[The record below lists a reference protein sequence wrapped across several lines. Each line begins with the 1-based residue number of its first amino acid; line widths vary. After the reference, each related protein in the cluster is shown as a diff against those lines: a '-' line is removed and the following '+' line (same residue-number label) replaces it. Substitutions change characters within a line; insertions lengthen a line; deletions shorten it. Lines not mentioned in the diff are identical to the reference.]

1 MLTKWVINVFVLY
14 GILCDLIVFLNAYIK
29 RLICLDVCLY
39 TYVLY
44 IFSIY
49 SICCVAFEKYLY
61 HIVFITALAP

>member
-39 TYVLY
+39 MCC
-44 IFSIY
+44 IY
-49 SICCVAFEKYLY
+49 LQY
-61 HIVFITALAP
+61 IVFAVLHSKNIYIILFSSLR